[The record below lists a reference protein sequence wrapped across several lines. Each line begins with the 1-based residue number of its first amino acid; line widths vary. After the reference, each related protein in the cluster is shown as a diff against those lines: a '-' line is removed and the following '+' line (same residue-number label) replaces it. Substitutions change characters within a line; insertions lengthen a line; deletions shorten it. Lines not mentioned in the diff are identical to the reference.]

1 MGHAYQN
8 VETGVEPVRRPVLGP
23 LSIFNILKME
33 KKKKGRLYGRPDTT
47 ESAFLPCGKYCI

>member
-8 VETGVEPVRRPVLGP
+8 VETGAEPVRRPIPGP

-33 KKKKGRLYGRPDTT
+33 KKKRGRLYGRPDTT
-47 ESAFLPCGKYCI
+47 ESAFLPCGKY